1 MAPIPIVDVL
11 PVASTAIANIT
22 TLRITIYLLQFLLC
36 LLFLHALPRAN
47 AIRCPDHPLRQKDI
61 LELPTLPLTVAL
73 ATRQR
78 RRRRRDTIALR
89 AIDASILVPVVTPR
103 KKDPFTTDSTQ
114 ETITTS
120 MKSPTTTC
128 VPRGTKDCLWSNN
141 VGES

>member
-1 MAPIPIVDVL
+1 MAPLPIVDVP

-36 LLFLHALPRAN
+36 LLFLHALPRAD
-47 AIRCPDHPLRQKDI
+47 AIRCPDRPLKRKDA
-61 LELPTLPLTVAL
+61 LELPSLPLAAAL

-78 RRRRRDTIALR
+78 RRRDMIALH
-89 AIDASILVPVVTPR
+89 AINASTLAHAVTPR
-103 KKDPFTTDSTQ
+103 KRDQITTDLTQ

-128 VPRGTKDCLWSNN
+128 VPRGSKDCLWSNN